1 MRSNILPI
9 FYQDSIN
16 SGYSPLD
23 YFLLACTVLLGITLR
38 FWGLGNIGLHGD
50 EETMAMPAMQILESG
65 LPVLPSGMLY
75 PRAISQLYLMASS
88 VHS

>member
-1 MRSNILPI
+1 MTSNILPI
-9 FYQDSIN
+9 YRDHIDSV
-16 SGYSPLD
+16 YSRRD
-23 YFLLACTVLLGITLR
+23 YLFLAFIVVLGISLR
-38 FWGLGNIGLHGD
+38 FWGLGNAGLHGD

-75 PRAISQLYLMASS
+75 PRAVSQLYLMASS